1 MMELMKGRPQSMDT
15 REERERR
22 VYDLLDKLSIDYQR
36 VDHTPADTMEACLA
50 VDEALGTRMC
60 KNLFLCNRQK
70 TDFYLLM
77 MPGDKPFRTKELSA
91 QIGSAR
97 LSFAEA
103 SFMEKYLDIHPGAVS
118 VLGLMNDTDR
128 EVRLLIDEDL
138 LRQDSVG
145 CHPCVNT
152 SSLKIA
158 TKDLLDIFLP
168 AVKHTFQ
175 TVRLIGID

>member
-1 MMELMKGRPQSMDT
+1 MKLTQGRPQDTNT

-22 VYDLLDKLSIDYQR
+22 TYDFLDKLGIAYDR
-36 VDHTPADTMEACLA
+36 VDHAPADTMEDCLA
-50 VDEALGTRMC
+50 VDAALGAPMC

-103 SFMEKYLDIHPGAVS
+103 SFMEQYLDIRPGAVS
-118 VLGLMNDTDR
+118 VLGLMNDEDR

-138 LRQDSVG
+138 LSQDCIG

-158 TKDLLDIFLP
+158 TKDLLEVFLP
-168 AVKHTFQ
+168 ATRHTFSK
-175 TVRLIGID
+175 VRLIGAE